1 MASFFRS
8 LQTWPMYI
16 YIEKLSDRMNLPL
29 VIHIYREFVRHVKQ
43 ALIAFVL
50 AA

>member
-1 MASFFRS
+1 MASVFRS

-29 VIHIYREFVRHVKQ
+29 IIHIYREFVRNVKQ